1 MDTKLKN
8 NRKKRI
14 WITTVALV
22 LITAVNF
29 VFFAHYSSQYK
40 GKEESVVHEYND
52 IYEGN
57 INLLYHN
64 CYCLYL
70 QQHQQSDRSIEAG
83 SVFMSATKEEYS
95 DLYNGI
101 ESTLESWE
109 RESKS
114 NLMNVDYYMQRGD
127 SSTKNTDKMLE
138 ELLEE
143 QPDSAIIEDLKKSY
157 EFYFLLRFDEN
168 GVLSIQVENSGDLQK
183 DLLIKAFLQAD
194 RDSALENYISERTL
208 ESVYQPITDFTVIYG
223 IPYDINL
230 PLYDDGMQWDN
241 RLDSDSEPG
250 LFYLGTL
257 AVIAVLA
264 LFMNSKL
271 LWRDI
276 TSYDKHGKW
285 QIAEAAVIYLLC
297 FEAIFFEYRKLMA
310 AFIEYGITS
319 YRTLLIT
326 GETATGHTSEVWGF
340 LVTQFVYWFIWFAC
354 FYLAM
359 SIIRPVFSLG
369 LGEYIRQ
376 YSLIYQIY
384 PFSKN
389 LWKRFKASITDIDL
403 SEGVTRNIFKIV
415 LLNLVAFVVC
425 SWFDMFGVYLFVVYS
440 VVLFYNI
447 KKNADKIRGD
457 YKTLLSA
464 TNRIADGDLEVSIAE
479 DIGVFEPMK
488 DEIAKIQTGFKKA
501 VEEEVKSQR
510 MKAELITNVSHDL
523 KTPLTAITTYVE
535 LLKNENLTEEERRS
549 YIDTL
554 DKKSIRLKVLIEDLF
569 EVSKATTNNITLNLM
584 DLDVVKLMK
593 QVAIEHSDGFE
604 KQGIELR
611 WNNEATQTVLKL
623 DNQKTYRVFENL
635 FVNIKKY
642 AMPNSRVYIDV
653 QNKEDMLEIQM
664 KNISA
669 AELNVKGD
677 ELTERFVRGDAS
689 RNTEGS
695 GLGLAIAKSFV
706 EAQNGKFKIDVDGD
720 LFKVSI
726 LWKNLKFR

>member
-1 MDTKLKN
+1 MDTRLKN

-14 WITTVALV
+14 WITIIALV

-29 VFFAHYSSQYK
+29 VFMAYYSSQYK
-40 GKEESVVHEYND
+40 DEEQYIVHEYND
-52 IYEGN
+52 IYEEN
-57 INLLYHN
+57 IGLLYHN

-70 QQHQQSDRSIEAG
+70 QHQQQLDRSIEAG
-83 SVFMSATKEEYS
+83 SLFMTGYEDVYS
-95 DLYNGI
+95 DLYDGI
-101 ESTLESWE
+101 NSTIKSWE
-109 RESKS
+109 RESE
-114 NLMNVDYYMQRGD
+114 NDLMNVDYYIQGKD
-127 SSTKNTDKMLE
+127 SSKKNTDKQLE
-138 ELLEE
+138 EILEE
-143 QPDSAIIEDLKKSY
+143 QPDSAMLEDLKEQYK
-157 EFYFLLRFDEN
+157 FYFQLHFDEN

-183 DLLIKAFLQAD
+183 DLLIKAFLQVD
-194 RDSALENYISERTL
+194 RDNALESYIFERVQ
-208 ESVYQPITDFTVIYG
+208 ESVYCPITDFTVVYG
-223 IPYDINL
+223 IPYDTNFQ
-230 PLYDDGMQWDN
+230 LYNENTQWEN
-241 RLDSDSEPG
+241 RIDSDSEPG

-257 AVIAVLA
+257 VAIAL
-264 LFMNSKL
+264 LTLIINSKL
-271 LWRDI
+271 LWNDI
-276 TSYDKHGKW
+276 TSYDKHGRW
-285 QIAEAAVIYLLC
+285 QIAEAAIIYLLC
-297 FEAIFFEYRKLMA
+297 FEAIFFEYRQMIE
-310 AFIEYGITS
+310 AFIHYGVTS

-326 GETATGHTSEVWGF
+326 GVSATGYSSEAWGF
-340 LVTQFVYWFIWFAC
+340 LITQFAAWFAYFAC

-359 SIIRPVFSLG
+359 SVIRPIFSLG

-384 PFSKN
+384 PWSKRKWN
-389 LWKRFKASITDIDL
+389 ALKTSIADIDL

-415 LLNLVAFVVC
+415 LMNLVAFVVC

-457 YKTLLSA
+457 YKTLLKA
-464 TNRIADGDLEVSIAE
+464 TNQIAEGDLDVSIAE

-501 VEEEVKSQR
+501 VDEEVKSQR

-535 LLKNENLTEEERRS
+535 LLKKENLSEEERRS

-554 DKKSIRLKVLIEDLF
+554 DKKSLRLKVLIEDLF
-569 EVSKATTNNITLNLM
+569 EVSKATTNNIMLNLM
-584 DLDVVKLMK
+584 DLDVVNLMK
-593 QVAIEHSDGFE
+593 QVAIEHSESFE
-604 KQGIELR
+604 KLGIELR
-611 WNNEATQTVLKL
+611 WNVESSNNILQL

-642 AMPNSRVYIDV
+642 AMPSSRVYIDV
-653 QNKEDMLEIQM
+653 HNQEEFLAIQI

-669 AELNVKGD
+669 AELNVRGD
-677 ELTERFVRGDAS
+677 ELTERFVRGDMS

-706 EAQNGKFKIDVDGD
+706 EAQNGKFKIEVDGD

-726 LWKNLKFR
+726 LWEIF